1 MWGIRHLYKNLIHY
15 TTGNNNNYNNNNN
28 NNNKKKKIIIT
39 NSIVKLGHFRNI
51 FRALLQQ

>member
-28 NNNKKKKIIIT
+28 KKKIIIIT